1 MVLSKIE
8 SIDANN
14 LSSNFKTV
22 NGIGLCYFDP
32 EDEILKEF
40 NPTAILPIYPGEFSK
55 RQFYIVIDDTSLL
68 LNTITFTASLEDSE
82 YSVKSSLDYNDNFED
97 IVNNNSVIVFV
108 SQYPSGIMPITVY
121 IKNDK
126 DTLEDVILDI
136 ELETF

>member
-8 SIDANN
+8 SIDTNN
-14 LSSNFKTV
+14 LNSSYKTI

-40 NPTAILPIYPGEFSK
+40 NPTAILPIYPGETSK
-55 RQFYIVIDDTSLL
+55 RQFYIVIDDTTLL

-82 YSVKSSLDYNDNFED
+82 YSVKSSLNYYDDFEN
-97 IVNNNSVIVFV
+97 IVNNNSVIAFF
-108 SQYPSGIMPITVY
+108 SQYPTGIIPITVY
-121 IKNDK
+121 IKNEK
-126 DTLEDVILDI
+126 DTLDDIVLDI

>member
-8 SIDANN
+8 SIDASN
-14 LSSNFKTV
+14 LDSNYKTI

-40 NPTAILPIYPGEFSK
+40 NPTAILPIYPGETSK

-82 YSVKSSLDYNDNFED
+82 YSVKSSLNYNDNFDD
-97 IVNNNSVIVFV
+97 IINNNSVVAFF
-108 SQYPSGIMPITVY
+108 SQYATGIIPITVY
-121 IKNDK
+121 IKNEK
-126 DTLEDVILDI
+126 DTLEDVVLDI